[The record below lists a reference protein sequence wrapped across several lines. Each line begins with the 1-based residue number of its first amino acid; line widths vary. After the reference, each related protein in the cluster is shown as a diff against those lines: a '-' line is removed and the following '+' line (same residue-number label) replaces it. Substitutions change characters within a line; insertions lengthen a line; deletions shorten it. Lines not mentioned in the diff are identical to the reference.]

1 MTHTA
6 RILRGLSVAAGLS
19 IAALGLVLTQNA
31 GRLLAADQADP
42 DWPCIQR
49 MVPEMSPGMVWAGP
63 PLDGL
68 GSAWRQDDEVKELA
82 RNVAERRTS
91 PDAAAASIKKF
102 AEGAGS
108 EKERRLTLLFAAV
121 FEKINAERSSIMNGI
136 RRYAR
141 KQRALAEKIEG
152 QGVALAKLGAEDD
165 ERRKALGEQQI
176 WDTRIYDEREQSLTF
191 VCETPVLLEKRLFRI
206 GREIMAQLN

>member
-1 MTHTA
+1 MTHIA
-6 RILRGLSVAAGLS
+6 RILRGLPVAAGLS
-19 IAALGLVLTQNA
+19 IAALGLVLTLNA
-31 GRLLAADQADP
+31 GRSLAADQADP

-68 GSAWRQDDEVKELA
+68 GNAWKQDDEVKELA
-82 RNVAERRTS
+82 RYIAKRRTS

-152 QGVALAKLGAEDD
+152 QGTALAKLGAEDG
-165 ERRKALGEQQI
+165 ERREALEERQI

-206 GREIMAQLN
+206 GREIMAQFN

>member
-31 GRLLAADQADP
+31 GRSLAADQADP

-68 GSAWRQDDEVKELA
+68 GSAWKQDDEVKELS
-82 RNVAERRTS
+82 RHIAERRTS
-91 PDAAAASIKKF
+91 PDAAAASIRKF

-152 QGVALAKLGAEDD
+152 QGVALAKLGAEDG
-165 ERRKALGEQQI
+165 ERRKALEEQQI